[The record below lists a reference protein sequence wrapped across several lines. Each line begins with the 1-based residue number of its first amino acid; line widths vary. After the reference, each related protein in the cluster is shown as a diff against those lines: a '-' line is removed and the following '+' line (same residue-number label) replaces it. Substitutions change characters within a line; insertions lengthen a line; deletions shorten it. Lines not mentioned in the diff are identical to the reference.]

1 MPQFP
6 HLLTVYEN
14 VTFLLGLLRSLGEMI
29 QVTQLPVPSV
39 QQVLVHRVGCMWYV
53 CTYLSK
59 IHVC

>member
-29 QVTQLPVPSV
+29 QVTQLPQCPVSSRYWFIEWDV
-39 QQVLVHRVGCMWYV
+39 CGMYVH
-53 CTYLSK
+53 T
-59 IHVC
+59 